1 MDSHYPFR
9 HKTRFQLQCLR
20 TKLCMMKPEKNDLF
34 IIDLSRAEGNIFH
47 NQTNNRKIMTKT
59 PLNLTDIKILT
70 SLQKDARIT
79 NQTLAEQLGMSASP
93 CWRKV
98 RKLEEDEVIQGYRAV
113 LDRRKI
119 GLGVMVFVRVSIDS
133 HSEAE
138 ARKFEQEVMELEDVV
153 ACYSIG
159 GDADFLLQVVSRDL
173 DSYAEFSMS
182 VIRRLPGIKEMQSM
196 FVLKEIKPF
205 VAFPI
210 KKPKQD

>member
-1 MDSHYPFR
+1 
-9 HKTRFQLQCLR
+9 
-20 TKLCMMKPEKNDLF
+20 
-34 IIDLSRAEGNIFH
+34 
-47 NQTNNRKIMTKT
+47 MTKT

-98 RKLEEDEVIQGYRAV
+98 RKLEEDEVILGYRAV